1 MQKYFHIFIWLFFF
15 AFVNKASS
23 CSTSLHLNG
32 CCVFGLFSA
41 NRFPIDTTGVMKY
54 SVFPPLLAHQ
64 LKELSRQ
71 PSPLD
76 IIRKGTCVMGN
87 QWCDSAGNDCVVCEF
102 VYDPSENCK
111 PMTKCSCKYCCE
123 EKYRKYCPE
132 GCENCVA
139 DGEGGCPEN
148 KESQE
153 IFTGCDNPGTKGGV
167 AGTLLGFETEFSK
180 VEKKLRQEWHL
191 TGQIDEDK
199 DKSISK
205 KEAIQ
210 YLTSLHPMMVFHDKI
225 LSLTTLNTF
234 IQLLILKS
242 DRYAIANSEFNP
254 PDVCSAIDRSA
265 QFHSLCLRSS
275 VVKQKGFIPKHLRP
289 PWLDSSLFEDNKLK
303 AEEKESANGCYACY
317 RGTKASNG
325 TNQDED
331 YCACVYKNQPPNERF
346 SKIIGTFDGLNCLQ
360 DLYKMALMPK
370 CGNPFYDQ
378 IKHCAMVHF
387 YENEPEKEPNGH
399 EYKRT
404 LALLD
409 GCVVGGEDKNC
420 TAKVKIEFEQPK
432 SSFFYGNCD
441 AQMKTV
447 FESSFEITTTVSPFT
462 FPVVF
467 QHRICSSL
475 FGSAQ
480 MENAFNGITVT
491 ISGDCGINTFKL
503 PAIEIDKGR
512 VHEMRGL
519 QLAMVGQAVQWRD
532 PRGAHLY
539 TEQRQLTWQ
548 PTELKSISANGKV
561 NITLQYS
568 QISETFGYSMNLLNA
583 IYRSCCADAS
593 SAQNTVLSPVS
604 AAIALAMAYAGAR
617 GQTAAE
623 FFNLLAHGDGS
634 SLHQNNAKFIEEIE
648 SQKTFNLSIA
658 NKIFLNESFQIL
670 DDFKATLITYYQGNF
685 ARVDFKN
692 KKEEAA
698 NKVNAFVSN
707 TTNGKIPKMISGQS
721 IDDQSLIFLINA
733 IYFHAK
739 WSQPFDQKDTGK
751 RPFLLANGS
760 QIQVDMMI
768 HMNQFIYNE
777 QNNFKLLGKE
787 FGGGNAHLFIVLPN
801 SNDGLTKVL
810 EELTEAKLME
820 MVKNSPVTK
829 VMVSLPK
836 FKIESTHNLEELL
849 PSLGLKTAF
858 DKDNAD
864 FSGINDTVRL
874 YISKVLQRAMIS
886 VNEQG
891 VEAAAA
897 TMVIIATDISTAE
910 IPPVF
915 RANHPFAF
923 FLVKN
928 KKEVLFSGTFLGG
941 E

>member
-1 MQKYFHIFIWLFFF
+1 MAYHRKSLIFILFN
-15 AFVNKASS
+15 A
-23 CSTSLHLNG
+23 
-32 CCVFGLFSA
+32 
-41 NRFPIDTTGVMKY
+41 III
-54 SVFPPLLAHQ
+54 LL
-64 LKELSRQ
+64 S
-71 PSPLD
+71 
-76 IIRKGTCVMGN
+76 IIF
-87 QWCDSAGNDCVVCEF
+87 DD
-102 VYDPSENCK
+102 
-111 PMTKCSCKYCCE
+111 
-123 EKYRKYCPE
+123 
-132 GCENCVA
+132 
-139 DGEGGCPEN
+139 
-148 KESQE
+148 
-153 IFTGCDNPGTKGGV
+153 
-167 AGTLLGFETEFSK
+167 
-180 VEKKLRQEWHL
+180 
-191 TGQIDEDK
+191 
-199 DKSISK
+199 
-205 KEAIQ
+205 
-210 YLTSLHPMMVFHDKI
+210 
-225 LSLTTLNTF
+225 
-234 IQLLILKS
+234 
-242 DRYAIANSEFNP
+242 ANSEFNP
-254 PDVCSAIDRSA
+254 SDVCRAIDRSA

-289 PWLDSSLFEDNKLK
+289 PWLDSSLFENNKLK
-303 AEEKESANGCYACY
+303 AEEKVSANGCYACY

-331 YCACVYKNQPPNERF
+331 YCACVYKNEAPNEGF

-360 DLYKMALMPK
+360 DLYKMAFMPK
-370 CGNPFYDQ
+370 CGNPYYDQ

-409 GCVVGGEDKNC
+409 GCVAGGADENC

-441 AQMKTV
+441 VQMKTV

-480 MENAFNGITVT
+480 MENEFNGITVT
-491 ISGDCGINTFKL
+491 ISGDCGTNIFKL
-503 PAIEIDKGR
+503 PAIEFEEGR

-561 NITLQYS
+561 NIALQYS
-568 QISETFGYSMNLLNA
+568 QTSETFGFSMNLLNA
-583 IYRSCCADAS
+583 IYRSCCAGAWPV
-593 SAQNTVLSPVS
+593 QNTVLSPVS

-623 FFNLLAHGDGS
+623 FVNLLADDGS

-648 SQKTFNLSIA
+648 SEKTFNLSIA
-658 NKIFLNESFQIL
+658 NKIFLNESFTIL

-685 ARVDFKN
+685 AKVDFKN

-707 TTNGKIPKMISGQS
+707 ATNGKIPKMISAQS
-721 IDDQSLIFLINA
+721 IDDQSLVFLVNA

-739 WSQPFDQKDTGK
+739 WSQPFNEKFTEK
-751 RPFLLANGS
+751 RPFFLANGNEI
-760 QIQVDMMI
+760 QIEMMS
-768 HMNQFIYNE
+768 HMNQYIYNE
-777 QNNFKLLGKE
+777 QNKFKLLGME
-787 FGGGNAHLFIVLPN
+787 FVGGNAHLFIVLPN

-810 EELTEAKLME
+810 GELTEAKLME

-836 FKIESTHNLEELL
+836 FKIESTHYLEEHL
-849 PSLGLKTAF
+849 PSLGLKSAF
-858 DKDNAD
+858 DPNSAD
-864 FSGINDTVRL
+864 FSGINGTERI
-874 YISKVLQRAMIS
+874 YISKVLQKAMIS

-891 VEAAAA
+891 IEAAAA
-897 TMVIIATDISTAE
+897 TIIMLGPASTAE
-910 IPPVF
+910 IPAVF
-915 RANHPFAF
+915 RADHPFAF
-923 FLVKN
+923 FLIKS